1 MPTIQLTSGFTVCP
15 EGVHIFRIY
24 KVDYNQDFG
33 KLTVYL
39 VNAQGI
45 TQLERFSLINA
56 NGEPNDKAYNAFS
69 YFAKTALND
78 STLGEIDP
86 NWLVNH
92 YIKAKVVHTIVPST
106 KDAGKSM
113 TFANLSDKWAADGF
127 DTTPVAKALTLG
139 TEQEQPKV
147 EEPKA
152 AEPTPPTQATGLNL
166 DSLLG

>member
-1 MPTIQLTSGFTVCP
+1 MATIQLPSGFTVCP

-33 KLTVYL
+33 KLTVHL

-45 TQLERFSLINA
+45 THIERFSLINA
-56 NGEPNDKAYNAFS
+56 SGTPNEKAYNAFS

-78 STLGEIDP
+78 PYRAAIDHTE
-86 NWLVNH
+86 LVGH
-92 YIKAKVVHTIVPST
+92 YIKAEVVHTIVPSN
-106 KDAGKSM
+106 KEQGKTM
-113 TFANLSDKWAADGF
+113 TFANLSNKWAADGF

-139 TEQEQPKV
+139 TEQPKV

-152 AEPTPPTQATGLNL
+152 AEPAPTQSTGLDL

>member
-15 EGVHIFRIY
+15 EGVHVFRIY

-33 KLTVYL
+33 KLIIYL

-45 TQLERFSLINA
+45 THQERFSLMNVS
-56 NGEPNDKAYNAFS
+56 GEPNEKAYNAFS

-78 STLGEIDP
+78 LSRAAIDP
-86 NWLVNH
+86 NELVNH
-92 YIKAKVVHTIVPST
+92 YIKAEVVHTIVPSN
-106 KDAGKSM
+106 KEAGKTM
-113 TFANLSDKWAADGF
+113 TFANLSNKWAADGF
-127 DTTPVAKALTLG
+127 DTTPVARALTLG
-139 TEQEQPKV
+139 TEQEQPKA

-152 AEPTPPTQATGLNL
+152 ATPAPTKGLDL

>member
-1 MPTIQLTSGFTVCP
+1 MATIQLPNNFTVCP

-45 TQLERFSLINA
+45 THVERFSLINQS
-56 NGEPNDKAYNAFS
+56 GTPNEKAYNAFS

-78 STLGEIDP
+78 PYCASIDHTD
-86 NWLVNH
+86 LVGH
-92 YIKAKVVHTIVPST
+92 YIKAEVVHTVVPSN
-106 KDAGKSM
+106 KEAGKTV
-113 TFANLSDKWAADGF
+113 TFANLSNKWVADGF
-127 DTTPVAKALTLG
+127 DTPPVAKALTLG
-139 TEQEQPKV
+139 TEQEP
-147 EEPKA
+147 PKA
-152 AEPTPPTQATGLNL
+152 VEPAPTQATGINL

>member
-1 MPTIQLTSGFTVCP
+1 MATIQLTSGFTVCP

-24 KVDYNQDFG
+24 KVEYNQDFG
-33 KLTVYL
+33 KLNIYL

-45 TQLERFSLINA
+45 THMERFSLINV

-78 STLGEIDP
+78 YTLGEIDP
-86 NWLVNH
+86 NWLVGR
-92 YIKAKVVHTIVPST
+92 YIKAEVVHTIVPST
-106 KDAGKSM
+106 KDAGKTM
-113 TFANLSDKWAADGF
+113 TFANLSNKWVADGF
-127 DTTPVAKALTLG
+127 DTTPVARALTLG

-147 EEPKA
+147 EAPQA
-152 AEPTPPTQATGLNL
+152 APAAPAQSTGLDL

>member
-33 KLTVYL
+33 KLTIYL

-45 TQLERFSLINA
+45 THQERFSLMNVSGA
-56 NGEPNDKAYNAFS
+56 PNEKAYNAFS

-78 STLGEIDP
+78 YTRAAIDP
-86 NWLVNH
+86 NDLVGH
-92 YIKAKVVHTIVPST
+92 YIKAEVVHTIVPST
-106 KDAGKSM
+106 KEAGKTM
-113 TFANLSDKWAADGF
+113 TFANLSNKWVADGF
-127 DTTPVAKALTLG
+127 DTTPVQKALTLG
-139 TEQEQPKV
+139 TEAEQPKV
-147 EEPKA
+147 EA
-152 AEPTPPTQATGLNL
+152 PTANTPAPTQNTGLDL

>member
-24 KVDYNQDFG
+24 KVDYNQEFG
-33 KLTVYL
+33 KLNIYL

-45 TQLERFSLINA
+45 THIERFSLINLS
-56 NGEPNDKAYNAFS
+56 GVPNEKAYNAFS

-78 STLGEIDP
+78 PYRTAIDP
-86 NWLVNH
+86 NDLVGH
-92 YIKAKVVHTIVPST
+92 YIKAEVVHTIVPSN
-106 KDAGKSM
+106 KEAGKTM
-113 TFANLSDKWAADGF
+113 TFANLSNKWSADGF

-139 TEQEQPKV
+139 TETEQPKV
-147 EEPKA
+147 TEPTM
-152 AEPTPPTQATGLNL
+152 AEPTPTQSAGLDL